1 MSRGLCEEYRSN
13 IIKKCLAQCLA
24 HSVLKKQS
32 VFMLLLF
39 IHRYRCSVF
48 ILCCSGS
55 RGLREMEKLV
65 LGVGREGSCREA
77 VVQVQVCW
85 DGKGVL
91 DVESRGGR
99 HKESG
104 GHGSE

>member
-24 HSVLKKQS
+24 YSVLKKQS
-32 VFMLLLF
+32 VIMLLLF
-39 IHRYRCSVF
+39 IHHYRCSVF

-65 LGVGREGSCREA
+65 VGVGAGRQLQGGCGADAGVLGR
-77 VVQVQVCW
+77 
-85 DGKGVL
+85 KGVL